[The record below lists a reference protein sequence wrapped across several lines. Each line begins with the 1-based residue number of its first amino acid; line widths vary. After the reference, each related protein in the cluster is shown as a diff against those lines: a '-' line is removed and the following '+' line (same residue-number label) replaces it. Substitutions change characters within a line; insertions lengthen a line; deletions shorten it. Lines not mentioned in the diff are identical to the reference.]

1 MDMLPARKAAPLSVS
16 PRSRQQSWNDGP
28 NPMLDSSTVVEVEAN
43 NPRKPELDAEAPG
56 SHVLEMESQIPFAQL
71 DADAPGPHK
80 LEIETLEPVLEMES
94 QRPLAE
100 LEGRSRP
107 WLTGRHET
115 TMS

>member
-1 MDMLPARKAAPLSVS
+1 
-16 PRSRQQSWNDGP
+16 
-28 NPMLDSSTVVEVEAN
+28 MLDSSAVVEVEAN
-43 NPRKPELDAEAPG
+43 NPRAPELDAEAPG
-56 SHVLEMESQIPFAQL
+56 PHVLEMESRRPLAQL
-71 DADAPGPHK
+71 DAEAPGPHI

-107 WLTGRHET
+107 WPTRWHET